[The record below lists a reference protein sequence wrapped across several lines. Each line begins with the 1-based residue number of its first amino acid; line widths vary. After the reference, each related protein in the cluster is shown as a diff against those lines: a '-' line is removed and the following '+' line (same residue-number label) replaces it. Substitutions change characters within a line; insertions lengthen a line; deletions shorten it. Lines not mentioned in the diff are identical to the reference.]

1 MSSSFSCASPKID
14 DSPPQGEWACLK
26 MHEVMRPSFL
36 LLLSIPLS
44 SQLFLLTAAA
54 SSARG
59 ASRWSRLS
67 ARLSVTY
74 NEQLADSVMNDAAED
89 PRLLNRQK
97 SLADIDMMMHWM
109 ERVREKNHWG
119 SVWWEFSL
127 GSLRRFR
134 KGKMLTTSI
143 CEGMHNC
150 LEGDPIVK
158 KQIPFFHQ
166 EN

>member
-1 MSSSFSCASPKID
+1 MSSSFSCVSPKID

-36 LLLSIPLS
+36 LLLSPSLFS
-44 SQLFLLTAAA
+44 PQLFLLTAAA
-54 SSARG
+54 TSVSG

-74 NEQLADSVMNDAAED
+74 DDQLADSVMNDAAED

-97 SLADIDMMMHWM
+97 GLADIDMIMHWM
-109 ERVREKNHWG
+109 ERVRAKNHWG
-119 SVWWEFSL
+119 SVWWEFIL

-143 CEGMHNC
+143 SEWMHNC
-150 LEGDPIVK
+150 LEGDPIL
-158 KQIPFFHQ
+158 ILL
-166 EN
+166 N